1 MASPL
6 PLAAGRDAEVFALDD
21 HRVLRRY
28 RRFCDTAPEAAAM
41 AHAARH
47 GFPVPEVHRAEGSE
61 LEMERLYGP
70 TMLDAVLDD
79 RITPEETGRTLA
91 ELHARL
97 HALPPR
103 PNSSGGSVSPGS
115 SDGSDGSGQD
125 RLLHMDLHPGNVVL
139 TPRGPVVIDW
149 TNARDGAPD
158 LDLAL
163 TALLLALIGQSA
175 EQPLAGA
182 AEACLPLYVNHV
194 EGDPTRLL
202 DEVITLRSNDP
213 NLTPEE
219 IALLP
224 RAADLVRK
232 TWKRRP

>member
-1 MASPL
+1 MATPVPPV
-6 PLAAGRDAEVFALDD
+6 PLASGRDAEVFALDD

-28 RRFCDTAPEAAAM
+28 RNFCDTASEAAAM

-47 GFPVPEVHRAEGSE
+47 GYPVPEVHRAQGRE

-70 TMLDAVLDD
+70 TMLDASLDGL
-79 RITPEETGRTLA
+79 ISPEESSRILA
-91 ELHARL
+91 ELHERL
-97 HALPPR
+97 HALPGR
-103 PNSSGGSVSPGS
+103 K
-115 SDGSDGSGQD
+115 GSGQD

-139 TPRGPVVIDW
+139 APRGPVVIDW

-163 TALLLALIGQSA
+163 TALLLALTGDSTDP
-175 EQPLAGA
+175 PLAGL
-182 AEACLPLYVNHV
+182 AEACLAPYVGHV
-194 EGDPTRLL
+194 KGDPTRLI
-202 DEVITLRSNDP
+202 DEVVTLRSDDP

-219 IALLP
+219 IALRP

-232 TWKRRP
+232 AWAAQVH